1 MERKDLREDLED
13 QTLEAQILTRLEEPS
28 TPLTREDLR
37 KIILGEPGER
47 VLEAGAEVSAFL
59 YHHPEIT
66 ARLPKRYR
74 LVVLLL
80 DDLEALAWA
89 LEKAQRPGEG
99 PTVYALVEGG
109 KPLAFLAPGEVVLAK
124 AYDQAEGDPGEPAD
138 M

>member
-1 MERKDLREDLED
+1 MEREDFED
-13 QTLEAQILTRLEEPS
+13 QTLEAQILARLEEPS

-47 VLEAGAEVSAFL
+47 VLEAGAEVSTFL

-66 ARLPKRYR
+66 ARLPRQYR

-89 LEKAQRPGEG
+89 LEGAQGSGEA
-99 PTVYALVEGG
+99 PVVYALVREGEVQG
-109 KPLAFLAPGEVVLAK
+109 LLTPDGVVLA
-124 AYDQAEGDPGEPAD
+124 P
-138 M
+138 

>member
-1 MERKDLREDLED
+1 MEDMERD
-13 QTLEAQILTRLEEPS
+13 EAIEGEIQARLGEPS

-59 YHHPEIT
+59 YAHPEVA
-66 ARLPKRYR
+66 ARLPERYR

-89 LEKAQRPGEG
+89 LEQGQRPGEA
-99 PTVYALVEGG
+99 PTVYALLREGEL
-109 KPLAFLAPGEVVLAK
+109 LALLGPEGAILARP
-124 AYDQAEGDPGEPAD
+124 YDQAERDPGKSGL
-138 M
+138 